1 MSVSACWRE
10 WELVRALVRALV
22 SGLALVAELASG
34 PVLKL
39 EATWVAVGLRSWS
52 WVVQP
57 TCKRQSGR

>member
-10 WELVRALVRALV
+10 WELVRALV
-22 SGLALVAELASG
+22 SGLALVSELASG

-39 EATWVAVGLRSWS
+39 EATWVAVGLRSW
-52 WVVQP
+52 VVQP

>member
-10 WELVRALVRALV
+10 WELVRALV